1 MDGDGGFRYLSEK
14 YVMPQNVPL
23 KNESNRSPLNYYRQ
37 VFEQLPSTRKRQ
49 FWSLAGVMLVLALAE
64 TVAVGLISFYAAAVS
79 DPESTLKIEFI
90 SYVENL
96 GGEGFDFSK
105 KSLIGFLSLAVIL
118 AVIFKNTLRGFFVY
132 SVSRYSASLE
142 AYFGHRLLEN
152 FLHKPYDWHLQQ
164 NSADLIQIV
173 NWRTYVGRNFV
184 TPSLN
189 ILSESFVLLALLLSL
204 LFIEPLIFLLF
215 VVFQGGATFFFYKKL
230 KRNLDQNAS
239 ICKEKDRAINREVTK
254 AIHGYKDVKITAT
267 TSHFMN
273 QFDSHAVSYAR
284 NFGWQ
289 QFWREAPLLTLES
302 VGFLLVCGA
311 ILFMLYVLE
320 YSPLAITGTTA
331 LLAVTAWRTLPAL
344 NRVVA
349 ALTNIR
355 TALPYVESL
364 LPTLTELAE
373 IQPTENASACEKIK
387 FNESIEFKDVC
398 FAYPGAPERKILDAF
413 NLTIKR
419 GQTIGIMG
427 PSGCGKST
435 FVDLL
440 VGLLT
445 PCKGEVLVDGQS
457 LSVKQLSAWTRNIGY
472 VPQFPYIFD
481 GTLAENVAFGQPDEM
496 IDRKKVE
503 SVCRMAAIDF
513 LDQLPNGIKSMI
525 GERGIRL
532 SGGQRQRVAI
542 ARALYRD
549 PNLIIFD
556 EATSALDEVKDAEI
570 RQLITHLRGR
580 RTLIVVSHRPS
591 TVEYCD
597 ALIRL
602 YPDFN
607 V

>member
-1 MDGDGGFRYLSEK
+1 
-14 YVMPQNVPL
+14 MPQNVPL
-23 KNESNRSPLNYYRQ
+23 KNESGRSPLNYYRQ
-37 VFEQLPSTRKRQ
+37 VFEQLPFSRKRQ
-49 FWSLAGVMLVLALAE
+49 FWSLAGLMLVLALAE
-64 TVAVGLISFYAAAVS
+64 TLAVGLISFYAAAVS
-79 DPESTLKIEFI
+79 DPESTLKVGFI
-90 SYVENL
+90 SYVENW

-132 SVSRYSASLE
+132 LVSRYSASLE

-184 TPSLN
+184 TPTLN
-189 ILSESFVLLALLLSL
+189 ILSESCVLLALLISL
-204 LFIEPLIFLLF
+204 LIIEPLIFLLF
-215 VVFQGGATFFFYKKL
+215 VVVQGGATYFFYKKL
-230 KRNLDQNAS
+230 KQNLDKNAR

-254 AIHGYKDVKITAT
+254 AIHGYKDVKITSSA
-267 TSHFMN
+267 SYFMS
-273 QFDSHAVSYAR
+273 QFDTHAVSYAR
-284 NFGWQ
+284 NFGRQ

-364 LPTLTELAE
+364 LPTLSALPE
-373 IQPTENASACEKIK
+373 IQPTENASACETKK
-387 FNESIEFKDVC
+387 FNQSIEFRDVS
-398 FAYPGAPERKILDAF
+398 FAYPSSPERKILDGF

-445 PCKGEVLVDGQS
+445 PSKGEVLVDGQS
-457 LSVKQLSAWTRNIGY
+457 LKDEHLVGWTRNVGY

-481 GTLAENVAFGQPDEM
+481 GTLAENVAFGQPVER
-496 IDRKKVE
+496 IDRKMVE
-503 SVCRMAAIDF
+503 SVCRMSAIDF
-513 LDQLPNGIKSMI
+513 LDQLPDGIDSMI

-556 EATSALDEVKDAEI
+556 EATSALDDEKDLAI
-570 RQLITHLRGR
+570 RQLILQLRGE
-580 RTLIVVSHRPS
+580 RTLVVISHRQS
-591 TVEYCD
+591 TVSDCD
-597 ALIRL
+597 LIVHL
-602 YPDFN
+602 LAEQ
-607 V
+607 

>member
-1 MDGDGGFRYLSEK
+1 
-14 YVMPQNVPL
+14 
-23 KNESNRSPLNYYRQ
+23 
-37 VFEQLPSTRKRQ
+37 
-49 FWSLAGVMLVLALAE
+49 
-64 TVAVGLISFYAAAVS
+64 AAVS
-79 DPESTLKIEFI
+79 DPESTLKIGFI
-90 SYVENL
+90 SYVENW

-152 FLHKPYDWHLQQ
+152 FLHKPYGWHLQQ
-164 NSADLIQIV
+164 NSADLIQII

-184 TPSLN
+184 TPTLN
-189 ILSESFVLLALLLSL
+189 ILSESCVLVALLLSL
-204 LFIEPLIFLLF
+204 LLIEPLIFLFF
-215 VVFQGGATFFFYKKL
+215 VVVQGGATYFFYKKL
-230 KRNLDQNAS
+230 KRNLDKNAS
-239 ICKEKDRAINREVTK
+239 LCKEKDRIINREVTK

-267 TSHFMN
+267 APHFMN

-364 LPTLTELAE
+364 LPTLTNPADTPPPES
-373 IQPTENASACEKIK
+373 ASACEIIK
-387 FNESIEFKDVC
+387 FNESIEFRDVS
-398 FAYPGAPERKILDAF
+398 FAYPNSPDRKILDGF

-445 PCKGEVLVDGQS
+445 PSNGEVLVDGQS
-457 LSVKQLSAWTRNIGY
+457 LKGEQLAGWTRNIGY

-481 GTLAENVAFGQPDEM
+481 GTLAENVAFGQPEEM

-513 LDQLPNGIKSMI
+513 LDQLPNGINSMI

-556 EATSALDEVKDAEI
+556 EATSALDEEKDFEI
-570 RQLITHLRGR
+570 RQLILNLRGKK
-580 RTLIVVSHRPS
+580 TLVIISHRPS
-591 TVEYCD
+591 TIAECD
-597 ALIRL
+597 FFVKMDV
-602 YPDFN
+602 YNGDKKE
-607 V
+607 

>member
-1 MDGDGGFRYLSEK
+1 VGDDGGFRYLSEK
-14 YVMPQNVPL
+14 YVMPKNVSL
-23 KNESNRSPLNYYRQ
+23 KNEFTRSPLNYYRQ

-49 FWSLAGVMLVLALAE
+49 FWSLAGLMLVLALAE
-64 TVAVGLISFYAAAVS
+64 TLAVGLISFYAAAVS
-79 DPESTLKIEFI
+79 DPESTLKIGFI
-90 SYVENL
+90 SYVENW

-152 FLHKPYDWHLQQ
+152 FLHKPYGWHLQQ
-164 NSADLIQIV
+164 NSADLIQII

-184 TPSLN
+184 TPTLN
-189 ILSESFVLLALLLSL
+189 ILSESCVLLALLLSL
-204 LFIEPLIFLLF
+204 LLIEPLIFLLF
-215 VVFQGGATFFFYKKL
+215 VVVQGGATYFFYKKL
-230 KRNLDQNAS
+230 KKNLDKNAR
-239 ICKEKDRAINREVTK
+239 ICKEKDRSINREVTK
-254 AIHGYKDVKITAT
+254 AIHGYKDVKIT
-267 TSHFMN
+267 SSVPYFMS

-364 LPTLTELAE
+364 LPTLTNPADTPPAE
-373 IQPTENASACEKIK
+373 SASAYEIIK
-387 FNESIEFKDVC
+387 FNESIEFRDVS
-398 FAYPGAPERKILDAF
+398 FAYPNSPDRKILDGF

-445 PCKGEVLVDGQS
+445 PSKGEVLVDGQS
-457 LSVKQLSAWTRNIGY
+457 LKVEQLAGWTRNIGY

-481 GTLAENVAFGQPDEM
+481 GTLAENVAFGQPEEM

-503 SVCRMAAIDF
+503 LVCRMAAIDF
-513 LDQLPNGIKSMI
+513 LDQLPDGINSMI
-525 GERGIRL
+525 GERGGRL
-532 SGGQRQRVAI
+532 SGGQGQRVAI
-542 ARALYRD
+542 ARALYRE

-570 RQLITHLRGR
+570 RQLISHLRGG
-580 RTLIVVSHRPS
+580 RTLIVVSHRQS
-591 TVEYCD
+591 TVSDCD
-597 ALIRL
+597 LIVHL
-602 YPDFN
+602 LSEH
-607 V
+607 

>member
-1 MDGDGGFRYLSEK
+1 MT
-14 YVMPQNVPL
+14 QNVPL
-23 KNESNRSPLNYYRQ
+23 KNESGRSPLNYYRQ

-49 FWSLAGVMLVLALAE
+49 FWSLAGLMLVLALAE
-64 TVAVGLISFYAAAVS
+64 TLAVGLISFYAAAVS
-79 DPESTLKIEFI
+79 DPESTLNIGFI
-90 SYVENL
+90 SYIENL
-96 GGEGFDFSK
+96 GGEEFDFSK

-164 NSADLIQIV
+164 NSADLIQVV

-184 TPSLN
+184 TPTLN
-189 ILSESFVLLALLLSL
+189 ILSESCVLLALLLSL
-204 LFIEPLIFLLF
+204 LIIEPFIFLLF
-215 VVFQGGATFFFYKKL
+215 FIVQGGATYFFYKKL
-230 KRNLDQNAS
+230 KRNLDKNAS
-239 ICKEKDRAINREVTK
+239 LCKEKDRIINREVTK
-254 AIHGYKDVKITAT
+254 AIHGYKDVKITSSAP
-267 TSHFMN
+267 HFMN

-349 ALTNIR
+349 ALTDIR

-364 LPTLTELAE
+364 LPILTVLANTQL
-373 IQPTENASACEKIK
+373 IENATPCETIK
-387 FNESIEFKDVC
+387 FNESIEFRDVS
-398 FAYPGAPERKILDAF
+398 FAYPGSPERKILNDF

-419 GQTIGIMG
+419 GETVGIMG

-445 PCKGEVLVDGQS
+445 PSKGEVLVDGQS
-457 LSVKQLSAWTRNIGY
+457 LKVGQLAAWTQNIGY

-481 GTLAENVAFGQPDEM
+481 GTLAENVAFGQPVEM

-503 SVCRMAAIDF
+503 SVCSMAAIDF
-513 LDQLPNGIKSMI
+513 LDLLPEGINSEI
-525 GERGIRL
+525 GERGVRL

-542 ARALYRD
+542 ARALYRK
-549 PNLIIFD
+549 PSLIIFD
-556 EATSALDEVKDAEI
+556 EATSALDEKKDTEI
-570 RQLITHLRGR
+570 RQLISKLKGKQ
-580 RTLIVVSHRPS
+580 TLVVVSHRWS
-591 TVEYCD
+591 TVADCE
-597 ALIRL
+597 LIKEFSRHL
-602 YPDFN
+602 F
-607 V
+607 